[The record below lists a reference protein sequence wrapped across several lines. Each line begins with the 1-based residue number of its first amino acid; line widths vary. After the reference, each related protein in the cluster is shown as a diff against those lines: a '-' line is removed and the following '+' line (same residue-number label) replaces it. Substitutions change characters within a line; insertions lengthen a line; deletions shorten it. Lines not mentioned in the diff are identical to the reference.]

1 MVGREIMNH
10 IVLTP
15 KISEK
20 AIYLAERGIYVFEVP
35 TSTNKIEVT
44 KAVEAAFKVNVT
56 DVNMIITKGKIKRY
70 KQILGRQ
77 KDVKKAMVKLQAGQK
92 ISLFEGAQ

>member
-1 MVGREIMNH
+1 MSH
-10 IVLTP
+10 LVLTP

-35 TSTNKIEVT
+35 TSTNKIEIA

-56 DVNMIITKGKIKRY
+56 DVNMVITKGKVKRF
-70 KQILGRQ
+70 KQILGRRQ
-77 KDVKKAMVKLQAGQK
+77 DVKKAMIRLKAGQK
-92 ISLFEGAQ
+92 IALFEGAK

>member
-1 MVGREIMNH
+1 MSQML
-10 IVLTP
+10 LTP

-35 TSTNKIEVT
+35 ADTNKIEVA

-56 DVNMIITKGKIKRY
+56 DVNMVISKGKLKRY
-70 KQILGRQ
+70 KQIMGRQ
-77 KDVKKAMVKLQAGQK
+77 KDIKKAMVKLKSGQK
-92 ISLFEGAQ
+92 IDLFEGAK

>member
-1 MVGREIMNH
+1 MSQLI
-10 IVLTP
+10 LTP

-35 TSTNKIEVT
+35 TSTNKIEVA
-44 KAVEAAFKVNVT
+44 KAVEATFKVDVT
-56 DVNMIITKGKIKRY
+56 DVNMVIVKGKLKRY

-77 KDVKKAMVKLQAGQK
+77 KDVKKAMVKVKTGQS
-92 ISLFEGAQ
+92 IALFEVAK

>member
-1 MVGREIMNH
+1 MHAMI
-10 IVLTP
+10 LTP

-35 TSTNKIEVT
+35 SSTNKIEVA

-56 DVNMIITKGKIKRY
+56 DVNIVIAKGKVKRF
-70 KQILGRQ
+70 KQITGRER
-77 KDVKKAMVKLQAGQK
+77 DVKKAMVKIKAGQK
-92 ISLFEGAQ
+92 IALFEVTK